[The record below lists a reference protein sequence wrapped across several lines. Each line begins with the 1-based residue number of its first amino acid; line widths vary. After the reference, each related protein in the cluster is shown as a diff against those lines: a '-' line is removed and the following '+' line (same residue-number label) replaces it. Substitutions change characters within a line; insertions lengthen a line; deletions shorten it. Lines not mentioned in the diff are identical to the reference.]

1 MYTFLCMTCGADDIE
16 VTSSRLPV
24 VWLKTNYYLA
34 FKSKEINLCNLQ
46 PNLKDQMCYKI
57 F

>member
-1 MYTFLCMTCGADDIE
+1 MTCGADDIE
-16 VTSSRLPV
+16 VRSSRLPV